1 MPAASPKPDPHM
13 PIEEFRRHGHE
24 VVDWVADYL
33 SQVGTL
39 PIVPQVKP
47 GDILAMLPEQAPEEP
62 EDFTDLLTD
71 LDRVVKPGL
80 TGWQHPGWFAFFPGN
95 VSPPSILAEIVS
107 AGVGQQGML
116 WSTSPVTTEVEMRV
130 LDWLVDLLALP
141 TSWKSTGA
149 GGGVI
154 QMSAS
159 DSTHTAAVVA
169 RRLASEHAS
178 LDHLV
183 AYGSAQA
190 HSSVEKGTRVAGF
203 RLYRSI
209 QVGDNF
215 SLLPERLEATIVED
229 MAAGLRPAFVVSTVG
244 TTGTTAVDPV
254 RAVGEISRRYGLWH
268 HVDAAF
274 AGSSMIC
281 EEFRHHQDGLELV
294 DSYVFNPHKW
304 LMTNF
309 DCSAFFLADRKPLI
323 DTLSI
328 VPPYL
333 RGAVADSATVVDYRD
348 WHVPLGRR
356 FRALK
361 LWWVIRSYGAAG
373 LRRVIREHVR
383 LARELADRVAGH
395 PRLELVAPVPFS
407 LVCFRHLDGNL
418 ATTELAQAVND
429 SGHSYITAS
438 VIEGLSFIRISIGQ
452 TWTAQEHVDRLWDLI
467 ARLA

>member
-1 MPAASPKPDPHM
+1 M
-13 PIEEFRRHGHE
+13 PIEEFRRHGYE

-33 SQVGTL
+33 LHVEER
-39 PIVPQVKP
+39 PIAPAVKP
-47 GDILAMLPEQAPEEP
+47 GDILAMLPDQAPEEP
-62 EDFTDLLTD
+62 EEFERLLTD

-80 TGWQHPGWFAFFPGN
+80 TGWQHPGWFAFFPAN
-95 VSPPSILAEIVS
+95 VSPPAILAELVA
-107 AGVGQQGML
+107 AGLGQQGML

-130 LDWLVDLLALP
+130 LDWLVDLLGLP
-141 TSWKSTGA
+141 RIWKSSGP

-169 RRLASEHAS
+169 RSQAMGNASI
-178 LDHLV
+178 DDLV

-190 HSSVEKGTRVAGF
+190 HSSVEKGARVAGF
-203 RLYRSI
+203 RHFRPI
-209 QVGDNF
+209 EVDGNF
-215 SLLPERLEATIVED
+215 ALRPDQLQATITAD
-229 MAAGLRPAFVVSTVG
+229 ISAGLLPAFVVSTIG

-254 RAVGEISRRYGLWH
+254 RAIGEVSRRHRMWH

-281 EEFRHHQDGLELV
+281 EEFRGHQDGLDLV

-309 DCSAFFLADRKPLI
+309 DCSVFYVADRKPLI

-333 RGAVADSATVVDYRD
+333 RGAVTASSAVVDYRD

-361 LWWVIRSYGAAG
+361 LWWVLRSYGAVR
-373 LRRVIREHVR
+373 LREVIREHVR
-383 LARELADRVAGH
+383 LARDFATRVADH
-395 PRLELVAPVPFS
+395 PRLELIAPIPFS
-407 LVCFRHLDGNL
+407 LVCFRHREGNL
-418 ATTELAQAVND
+418 ATNELAQTIND
-429 SGHSYITAS
+429 SGHSYVTAS
-438 VIEGLSFIRISIGQ
+438 VFEDRSFIRVSIGQ
-452 TWTAQEHVDRLWDLI
+452 TWTVREHVDRLWDLI
-467 ARLA
+467 AQKA